1 MNKSRITFWKS
12 SADKLK
18 SQFCWPNSI
27 GMFKMYFSFCKQW
40 SIGVFAT
47 SNNGVI
53 CTAAP
58 IWRGSFSKKISGL
71 VAMQT
76 LRPEHFQNYMYL
88 LLTAFSEISD
98 MSGLSIHQDCQS
110 CVIFF
115 IEKQFILCNCNSVF
129 CVIACLLKSFN
140 SKGKQYF
147 Y

>member
-58 IWRGSFSKKISGL
+58 IWRGSFSKKNIWFGGY
-71 VAMQT
+71 ADT
-76 LRPEHFQNYMYL
+76 K
-88 LLTAFSEISD
+88 TGAFSKLHVSTFNSVFGNFRYVRIINTPR
-98 MSGLSIHQDCQS
+98 LSKLS
-110 CVIFF
+110 YFSLKNNLF
-115 IEKQFILCNCNSVF
+115 YCNCNSVF